1 MKRVLHSGLK
11 SALRLGMASVPRGA
25 YAHLVPRDVIGLCYH
40 LVSDQRPAH
49 VAHICPFKS
58 TAAFRADMLWLRR
71 HFEIIDYEEACR
83 RKQTQT
89 KNSRPAMLV
98 TFDDGYRECL
108 TVIGP
113 ILQELRIPATFFI
126 TTHFIDNH
134 ELFYRNAVS
143 LCIEALGQLNNT
155 EQASVAQQITHCDGA
170 TAADFPEI
178 RQWLL
183 GLGPENQSLIDAT
196 CRTLGIDT
204 KAFLKVQ
211 RPYLLRDEIRFLR
224 DAGFTIGA
232 HGRVHCHLAGLPLER
247 LEAELAGSCQAICE
261 LTGDSVVPFAF
272 PFSGH
277 RVDSHNLQQICHR
290 HRHIGLLFDSRGI
303 LPSEPTTVHR
313 ISADAP
319 PADANAQESTLPKL
333 VQQAYASEIR
343 QQWIA
348 PLKSLLPFH

>member
-1 MKRVLHSGLK
+1 MKHAIHTGLK
-11 SALRLGMASVPRGA
+11 SALRLGMASVPRVA
-25 YAHLVPRDVIGLCYH
+25 YAHFVPRDVIGLCYH
-40 LVSDQRPAH
+40 LVSDQSSAH

-71 HFEIIDYEEACR
+71 HFEIIDYEEVCR

-89 KNSRPAMLV
+89 KNSRPPVIV

-108 TVIGP
+108 DVIAP
-113 ILQELRIPATFFI
+113 VLQELHIPAIFFI
-126 TTHFIDNH
+126 TTHFIDNR
-134 ELFYRNAVS
+134 ELFYRNATS
-143 LCIEALGQLNNT
+143 LCLDALDQLDTT
-155 EQASVAQQITHCDGA
+155 EQAAAAQQITQCSGTSA
-170 TAADFPEI
+170 TDFPDI

-183 GLGPENQSLIDAT
+183 GLGPEHGSLIDST
-196 CRTLGIDT
+196 CRTLDIDT
-204 KAFLKVQ
+204 KAFLKER
-211 RPYLLRDEIRFLR
+211 RPYLMSDEILSLR

-232 HGRVHCHLAGLPLER
+232 HGRVHCHLAGLPPDQLET
-247 LEAELAGSCQAICE
+247 ELAGSCQTVCN
-261 LTGDSVVPFAF
+261 LTGDSAVPFAF

-277 RVDSHNLQQICHR
+277 RVDSHNLQQVCTR

-319 PADANAQESTLPKL
+319 PADANAHESTLPKL

-348 PLKSLLPFH
+348 PLKSWLPLR